1 MHLNKNSEDDDIKDL
16 INQIP
21 KSVFDKKIRFVK
33 SGFSISI
40 IDPFF

>member
-21 KSVFDKKIRFVK
+21 TSVYDKKILC
-33 SGFSISI
+33 I
-40 IDPFF
+40 